1 MASSYSSDLSLELIT
16 TGEKAG
22 LWGTITNTNL
32 QILQQAASGY
42 VAVPMTS
49 GTDVTLSLADGSDTA
64 NGKNLYLKL
73 TGTMTASISLI
84 IPAATTGGTATR
96 TYIIEDTT
104 DRTTAN
110 NYTIN
115 IKTAGSATPVPLPEG
130 ANVIVRSDGT
140 DTVLAF
146 IKPGIKNITAA
157 TITAYTAV
165 NGDQVVVDTQA
176 NAVTITL
183 PITPNVTDEVTI
195 MDGSATNGFATNN
208 VTVARNGSNIN
219 GAATDYVLSIDNQCV
234 TFIYANATKGW
245 LLKSTNQ

>member
-1 MASSYSSDLSLELIT
+1 MPSTYSTDLSLELIT

-32 QILQQAASGY
+32 EILQQASSGY
-42 VAVPMTS
+42 VEVPMTS
-49 GTDVTLSLADGSDTA
+49 GSDVTLSLADGSSSA
-64 NGKNLYLKL
+64 NGKNIYLKL

-84 IPAATTGGTATR
+84 IPAATTGGTARR
-96 TYIIEDTT
+96 TYIIEDAT

-115 IKTAGSATPVPLPEG
+115 IKTAGSASPVPLPEG

-140 DTVLAF
+140 DTALAF

-157 TITAYTAV
+157 TITTYTSV

-176 NAVTITL
+176 NPVTITL
-183 PITPNVTDEVTI
+183 PATPSITNEVTI
-195 MDGSATNGFATNN
+195 MDGSAVNGFATNN
-208 VTVARNGSNIN
+208 VTVDRNGSNIN
-219 GAATDYVLSIDNQCV
+219 GAATNYVLNVNNQCV

>member
-1 MASSYSSDLSLELIT
+1 MASTYSSDLSLELIT

-22 LWGTITNTNL
+22 SWGTITNTNL
-32 QILQQAASGY
+32 KILQIAASGY
-42 VAVPMTS
+42 TSVAMTS
-49 GTDVTLSLADGSDTA
+49 GSDVTLSLADGSATA

-73 TGTMTASISLI
+73 TGTMTANISLI
-84 IPAATTGGTATR
+84 IPTSTSGGTATR
-96 TYIIEDTT
+96 TYIIEDST

-110 NYTIN
+110 NYTLN
-115 IKTAGSATPVPLPEG
+115 IKTAGSSNPVPLPEG

-146 IKPGIKNITAA
+146 MTPGIKNITAA
-157 TITAYTAV
+157 SITNYTSV

-176 NAVTITL
+176 NPVTINL
-183 PITPNVTDEVTI
+183 PATPTITNEVTI
-195 MDGSATNGFATNN
+195 MDGSAANGFATNN

-219 GAATDYVLSIDNQCV
+219 GAAADHTLNVNNQCV